1 MRIGIY
7 GGTFDPVHLGHL
19 VLAETC
25 REQCQLDQ
33 VIFIPAGVPP
43 HKQGRELTSGIIR
56 ADLLEFAVAG
66 YGEFSVDRSEIKRS
80 GPSFTVETLR
90 ALRQA
95 HPDDELFFLMGADS
109 LAEFSLWK
117 EPQEIATLAGL
128 IVVNRGTQVPPAAE
142 SLVPLLGRDAVDRIQ
157 FVTMPGIDISASDLR
172 RRAHQGLSLRYLV
185 PRAVERYIIEHHVY
199 NDSQPVS
206 R

>member
-80 GPSFTVETLR
+80 GPSFTVETL
-90 ALRQA
+90 
-95 HPDDELFFLMGADS
+95 
-109 LAEFSLWK
+109 
-117 EPQEIATLAGL
+117 AG
-128 IVVNRGTQVPPAAE
+128 
-142 SLVPLLGRDAVDRIQ
+142 
-157 FVTMPGIDISASDLR
+157 
-172 RRAHQGLSLRYLV
+172 
-185 PRAVERYIIEHHVY
+185 
-199 NDSQPVS
+199 
-206 R
+206 

>member
-25 REQCQLDQ
+25 REQCQLDR

-43 HKQGRELTSGIIR
+43 HKQGRELTAGHIR

-109 LAEFSLWK
+109 LAEFHLWR
-117 EPQEIATLAGL
+117 EPREIATLAGL
-128 IVVNRGTQVPPAAE
+128 IVVNRGTQPPSSPE

-172 RRAHQGLSLRYLV
+172 RRARDGHSLRYLV
-185 PRAVERYIIEHHVY
+185 PRAVERYIIEHQVY
-199 NDSQPVS
+199 RST
-206 R
+206 

>member
-25 REQCQLDQ
+25 RENCQLDR
-33 VIFIPAGVPP
+33 VILIPAGVPP
-43 HKQGRELTSGIIR
+43 HKQGRELTAGHIR
-56 ADLLEFAVAG
+56 ADLLELAVAG

-80 GPSFTVETLR
+80 GPSFTVQTLR

-109 LAEFSLWK
+109 LAEFHLWR

-128 IVVNRGTQVPPAAE
+128 IVVNRGTQPPSSPE

-172 RRAHQGLSLRYLV
+172 RRVRHGHSVRYLV
-185 PRAVERYIIEHHVY
+185 PRAVERYIIEHQVY
-199 NDSQPVS
+199 RST
-206 R
+206 

>member
-25 REQCQLDQ
+25 REQCQLDRI
-33 VIFIPAGVPP
+33 IFIPAGVPP
-43 HKQGRELTSGIIR
+43 HKQGRELTAGHIR

-109 LAEFSLWK
+109 LAEFHLWR
-117 EPQEIATLAGL
+117 EPREIATLAGL
-128 IVVNRGTQVPPAAE
+128 IVVNRGTQPPSSRE
-142 SLVPLLGRDAVDRIQ
+142 SLLPLLGRDAVDRIQ

-172 RRAHQGLSLRYLV
+172 RRARDGHSLRYLV
-185 PRAVERYIIEHHVY
+185 PRAVERYIIEHQVY
-199 NDSQPVS
+199 RST
-206 R
+206 